1 MIDKRLAVRLLG
13 ALLLA
18 ASLVYLGIFA
28 ARHAAALPDIRWDA
42 RTGLAL
48 AGAVAVYGLTL
59 LSSSMAWYL
68 LLRSAGE
75 KTKPGDAASV
85 FLLSQVGKYLPGNI
99 GQYVGRVALAKG
111 RGLATGPVL
120 VTLALE
126 ASCAVGAG
134 LALTAAAYPLS
145 LADRLGPGRLLAVLL
160 IGILAIV
167 LGARFKASDRL
178 RIRAGLA
185 CLGLY
190 SFNFLAFGGCAWL
203 LASGALEAGTAPL
216 PTLAAIFA
224 AAWVAGFVTPGAP
237 AGFGV
242 REAVLVGGLRT
253 LYDPGIALSLP
264 LLFRLVTTL
273 GDGLGFGAGALIR
286 KLQKPQEPEEPQES
300 NDTPHA

>member
-18 ASLVYLGIFA
+18 ASLAYLVVFA
-28 ARHAAALPDIRWDA
+28 VRHAAALPDIHWDT
-42 RTGLAL
+42 RTGLAM
-48 AGAVAVYGLTL
+48 AGAVAIYGLTL
-59 LSSSMAWYL
+59 LSSSVAWYV

-75 KTKPGDAASV
+75 RPKPGDAASV
-85 FLLSQVGKYLPGNI
+85 FLLSQIGKYLPGNVA
-99 GQYVGRVALAKG
+99 QYVGRVALAKG
-111 RGLATGPVL
+111 RGLGSGPVIF
-120 VTLALE
+120 TLAME
-126 ASCAVGAG
+126 AACAIVAG
-134 LALTAAAYPLS
+134 LALAAAAFPLD
-145 LADRLGPGRLLAVLL
+145 LTDRLGPGRLVAVLS
-160 IGILAIV
+160 IAILVIV
-167 LGARFKASDRL
+167 LGARFAVSDRL

-190 SFNFLAFGGCAWL
+190 SFNFLAFGACAAL
-203 LASGALEAGTAPL
+203 LADRVLDAGSAPL

-237 AGFGV
+237 AGLGV

-286 KLQKPQEPEEPQES
+286 KFRKPEE
-300 NDTPHA
+300 TPHA